1 MPLPEN
7 PTTKE
12 KIFFAAIKVF
22 AEKGF
27 KEATV
32 RDICKLADSANLNA
46 VNYYYGGKAKLYECI
61 LEMMFAEELQHRWDN
76 DELLQ
81 SDKASPHEKLMAYIR
96 LHCALAYDEAEI
108 VRDLNAIFIREMSRP
123 SEFVKDLAKKQIRPQ
138 VEALMSILRGILG
151 DNTPEYVLR
160 DCLASIIGQI
170 TYYLFIWP
178 IFHAVFPDHPGMQ
191 AYQEHLAKHIYRFAS
206 AGLKETKRALE
217 AGEIPIQQPACFL
230 KETP

>member
-123 SEFVKDLAKKQIRPQ
+123 SEFVKDLAKKANKTPGRGSDVHSAGDIGRQHSRIRFERLP
-138 VEALMSILRGILG
+138 
-151 DNTPEYVLR
+151 
-160 DCLASIIGQI
+160 GQHHRPNN
-170 TYYLFIWP
+170 LLP
-178 IFHAVFPDHPGMQ
+178 L
-191 AYQEHLAKHIYRFAS
+191 HLAHIPCRLS
-206 AGLKETKRALE
+206 RPSRHAGLSGAFGKTHLPFRVGWLGGNEKGL
-217 AGEIPIQQPACFL
+217 GGW
-230 KETP
+230 